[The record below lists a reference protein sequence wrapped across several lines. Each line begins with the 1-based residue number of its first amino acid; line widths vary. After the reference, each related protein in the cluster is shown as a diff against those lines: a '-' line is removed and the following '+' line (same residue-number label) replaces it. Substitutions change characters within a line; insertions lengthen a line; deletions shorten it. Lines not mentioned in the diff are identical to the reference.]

1 MKAKAKIMAVLLCA
15 AAFAPVCLAG
25 CGGQQNAEESKAP
38 ESSVQESSQAE
49 SSAPESSKPEESSKP
64 QESSVD
70 EKQVKTDQAKKD
82 IAVLLEYKKNI
93 PAVKDYNW
101 DANNADGNTGNSYG
115 KLYFVDA
122 VIKDIN
128 EDGKLEMIVKYD
140 LRAVNFKSNNEQ
152 SRDIYN
158 YSPAYTYDIVS
169 VVDGKAVATEHYVNE
184 EGLYHQGEA
193 R

>member
-15 AAFAPVCLAG
+15 AAFAPVCFAG

-49 SSAPESSKPEESSKP
+49 SSAPESSKPEESSKS
-64 QESSVD
+64 QESSID

-101 DANNADGNTGNSYG
+101 
-115 KLYFVDA
+115 V
-122 VIKDIN
+122 N